1 MILRNICKRYGEN
14 TVFEGF
20 TLAVNEG
27 GILALVGASGVGK
40 TTLLNALAR
49 LTEVEGELVGVPER
63 VAYVFQEARLFPAVS
78 VKKNLTLTG
87 ASEEAAEDMLVRV
100 GLAEKANSL
109 PSALSGGEKQR
120 VAIARAF
127 LSDSP
132 LLLLD
137 EPFVSL
143 DTALKT
149 RLYAL
154 FLQLWER
161 DKKTVVFVTHDL
173 DEAIALGNRVVALGK
188 GGKILKDM
196 RIDGADGAR
205 LRETLLNA
213 LLAGEEI

>member
-1 MILRNICKRYGEN
+1 M
-14 TVFEGF
+14 
-20 TLAVNEG
+20 
-27 GILALVGASGVGK
+27 
-40 TTLLNALAR
+40 
-49 LTEVEGELVGVPER
+49 
-63 VAYVFQEARLFPAVS
+63 
-78 VKKNLTLTG
+78 
-87 ASEEAAEDMLVRV
+87 
-100 GLAEKANSL
+100 
-109 PSALSGGEKQR
+109 
-120 VAIARAF
+120 
-127 LSDSP
+127 
-132 LLLLD
+132 
-137 EPFVSL
+137 SL

>member
-1 MILRNICKRYGEN
+1 MILRNISKRYGEN

-27 GILALVGASGVGK
+27 EILALVGASGVGK

-49 LTEVEGELVGVPER
+49 LTEVEGELVGVPEH

-87 ASEEAAEDMLVRV
+87 ASEEAAEAMLARV

-161 DKKTVVFVTHDL
+161 DKRTVVFVTHDL
-173 DEAIALGNRVVALGK
+173 DEAIALGHRVVALGK

-205 LRETLLNA
+205 LRESLLNA

>member
-1 MILRNICKRYGEN
+1 MILRNISKRYGEN
-14 TVFEGF
+14 TVFQGF

-27 GILALVGASGVGK
+27 EILALVGASGVGK

-87 ASEEAAEDMLVRV
+87 ASEEAAEDMLARV

-173 DEAIALGNRVVALGK
+173 DEAIALGHRVVALGK
-188 GGKILKDM
+188 GGKMLKDM